1 MRFHQIFIIFATSAV
16 AADIKF
22 LSDTSLYGPPL
33 EVAHAFYNQY
43 PTGIAV
49 SRSGRKFTNYPGA
62 VDPENVYN
70 GKNSFFAVGELTSLT
85 QEATFPNRE
94 INSPPGG
101 AINYTTTPPTG
112 ANYPDRLIGV
122 QSVVIDGLDRLWILD
137 TGRVLTTEGLLVQS
151 SYGGPKIVGVN
162 LTTNE
167 VFQTVLFPQHVAYP
181 NSYIDDL
188 RFDLRPEL
196 TESGKGVAYITDASS
211 EGRSGIITVD
221 LGTGES
227 WRHLNHADA
236 ANSDNKMVPFVWGEP
251 IYGSQGPLPF
261 SYFAAGTN
269 GITLSP
275 DGETLYFGPF
285 ISRHLYSVPTANLRD
300 RTPTGEIRAQSSIL
314 DLGQK
319 GWSDGFES
327 DTNGLVYMGNAE
339 QNAVVAFNPKN
350 GTVTTLVRDPRIN
363 AVDTLAV
370 GEDGY
375 LYFTVNQIHLAA
387 AVMPGTDRRV
397 KPWALFRVKLPNGGE
412 KIKLL

>member
-1 MRFHQIFIIFATSAV
+1 MFVTSAM
-16 AADIKF
+16 ATNIEFLADPGR
-22 LSDTSLYGPPL
+22 YGASL
-33 EVAHAFYNQY
+33 EVAHAFYNQF
-43 PTGIAV
+43 PTG
-49 SRSGRKFTNYPGA
+49 
-62 VDPENVYN
+62 VDPANVYS
-70 GKNSFFAVGELTSLT
+70 GKNSFFTVGELTSLT
-85 QEATFPNRE
+85 TEKAFPNQE

-122 QSVVIDGLDRLWILD
+122 QSVVIDSLDRLWMLD
-137 TGRVLTTEGLLVQS
+137 TGRVLTKEGLLVRS

-167 VFQTVLFPQHVAYP
+167 VFQIILFPEHVAYP
-181 NSYIDDL
+181 DSYIDDL

-196 TESGKGVAYITDASS
+196 TKSGKGVAYITDASS
-211 EGRSGIITVD
+211 EGRSGIIIVD

-227 WRHLNHADA
+227 WRHLNQAVSTK
-236 ANSDNKMVPFVWGEP
+236 SDNKMVPFVWGHP
-251 IYGSQGPLPF
+251 VYGFAGPLPF
-261 SYFAAGTN
+261 SYFQAGTN

-285 ISRHLYSVPTANLRD
+285 ISRHMYSVPTSTLRD
-300 RTPTGEIRAQSSIL
+300 RTLTSEIRAQSAIW

-339 QNAVVAFNPKN
+339 QNAVVAFSPQN
-350 GTVTTLVRDPRIN
+350 GTITTFVRDPRIN

-375 LYFTVNQIHLAA
+375 LYFIVNQIHLAA
-387 AVMPGTDRRV
+387 AVYPGTDRRV
-397 KPWALFRVKLPNGGE
+397 KPWALFRVKLPNGGK
-412 KIKLL
+412 KIKLM